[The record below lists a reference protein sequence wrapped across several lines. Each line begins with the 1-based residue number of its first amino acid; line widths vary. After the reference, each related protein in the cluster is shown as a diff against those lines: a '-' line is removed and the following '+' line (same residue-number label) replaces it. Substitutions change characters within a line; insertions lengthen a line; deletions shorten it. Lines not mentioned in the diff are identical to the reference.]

1 MSTVNLKKYVQHFW
15 ILVNHGNVPLN
26 FPKYVFFFRVSLI
39 DWKVVIAFFSGI
51 NDRLFVTLSIK
62 QISNFFVKIFECIS
76 IKLPWKLPSVIYLWI
91 QCYNERFQVSPT
103 SACIFVKILKDIE
116 ISKVTVHV
124 NFFGKF
130 LRSGAEMLGKTIH
143 EMCNLLISLNMLL
156 DALQSGKT

>member
-1 MSTVNLKKYVQHFW
+1 M
-15 ILVNHGNVPLN
+15 
-26 FPKYVFFFRVSLI
+26 
-39 DWKVVIAFFSGI
+39 VIAFFSGI

-143 EMCNLLISLNMLL
+143 EMCNLLISLYVTWCIAKWQNLGQFLKRVRKLTLQIINQLL
-156 DALQSGKT
+156 CYSWSVTFPYLLIK